1 MLRGALKPQ
10 IIAQF
15 ANDTLLTIKGEEPF
29 I

>member
-1 MLRGALKPQ
+1 MLHVALKPQ

-15 ANDTLLTIKGEEPF
+15 ANDTLLTIQGEEPF